1 MKFILILISF
11 LIFVIH
17 SSAATF
23 YISVNGDDDDDG
35 SQQNPWASI
44 QYAVETMQPGDMTI
58 VSAGTYSEQ
67 ITTER
72 NGQNGNRIVLKGEN
86 GAIIDGSF
94 RIRHQY
100 FTIDGFE
107 MINDGQNVFAFNE
120 NGDYCEILNNNVHDW
135 GDARLL
141 TMPRNSGVPNGPNGC
156 LIKNNWFHGSDR
168 AWMYFDLGGS
178 NHIVEENEIGPGV
191 VVEDCFRPFGD
202 NHIIRKNYIH
212 DMTSGGGHTD
222 IFQIFNDNGWRVR
235 NLLFE
240 KNFINGWEGQ
250 AWMVDVTN
258 DAEYITIRN
267 NVFINVRQAGQSY
280 CPYTK
285 VFNNTFINSA
295 TQNCWMI
302 MLRGQDG
309 RGHARHS
316 EVKNNIFYETGCHNN
331 SGWYTLDG
339 DTESTFEGDYN
350 LVYPAKRS
358 SSFVEAHGINGE
370 DPQFI
375 DVAGTNYRL
384 SSSSPAID
392 GGIVISSFNDDHDG
406 NARTYGASWDI
417 GAFEF
422 TDSNSNSPSSP
433 QNIRISPE

>member
-1 MKFILILISF
+1 MKLIASYVSLLFLVINSF
-11 LIFVIH
+11 
-17 SSAATF
+17 AAT
-23 YISVNGDDDDDG
+23 YYVTTSGSDGNNG

-44 QYAVETMQPGDMTI
+44 QHAVEQMQPGDITI
-58 VSAGTYSEQ
+58 VSPGTYNEQ

-72 NGQNGNRIVLKGEN
+72 NGQNGNRIVLRGES
-86 GAIIDGSF
+86 GAIINGSF

-107 MINDGQNVFAFNE
+107 IINDGQNVFAFND

-141 TMPRNSGVPNGPNGC
+141 TMPRNSGVPNGPDGC

-178 NHIVEENEIGPGV
+178 NHVVEENEIGPGV

-212 DMTSGGGHTD
+212 DMVSGGGHTD

-250 AWMVDVTN
+250 AWMVDVTD
-258 DAEYITIRN
+258 DAELITIRN
-267 NVFINVRQAGQSY
+267 NVFIGVNQAGQSY
-280 CPYTK
+280 CPSTK
-285 VFNNTFINSA
+285 IFNNTFVNSA

-309 RGHARHS
+309 RGHARNS
-316 EVKNNIFYETGCHNN
+316 EVKNNIFFNTGCHSN

-350 LVYPAKRS
+350 LVFPEKRT
-358 SSFVEAHGINGE
+358 SSFVETHGINGL
-370 DPQFI
+370 DPQFV
-375 DVAGTNYRL
+375 DEGAHNYHLR
-384 SSSSPAID
+384 SISPAID
-392 GGIVISSFNDDHDG
+392 RGIAISGFSDDHDG
-406 NARTYGASWDI
+406 NSRSVGANWDI
-417 GAFEF
+417 GAFEY
-422 TDSNSNSPSSP
+422 TSSNSNSPSSP
-433 QNIRISPE
+433 QNIRISP